1 VPMKP
6 SELSHRARE
15 LYRKGSGLKRLMQR
29 SRPWICPFDRL
40 LPLVPAGATV
50 LDVGCGGGLFL
61 FLLASYDGRATG
73 TGIDLSPSSI
83 LFARENLDLSASL
96 RERIS
101 FHVLNAASH
110 WPFGQ
115 FGVVTMI
122 DLLHHVPAERQL
134 EVLAEAA
141 SHVKPGGILLY
152 KDMCDSPWW
161 LAAANRFHDLAVAR
175 EWIHYLPSE
184 AAELWASAAGMKMV
198 HTEDVRRGW
207 YGHELRVFVRPGNSE
222 PS

>member
-1 VPMKP
+1 MKP
-6 SELSHRARE
+6 SELSRRAGE

-29 SRPWICPFDRL
+29 WRPWICPFDRL

-61 FLLASYDGRATG
+61 FLLASYDQHATG
-73 TGIDLSPSSI
+73 TGIELSPSSI
-83 LFARENLDLSASL
+83 AFARENLDLSASL
-96 RERIS
+96 QERIS
-101 FHVLNAASH
+101 FHVLDAASH

-115 FGVVTMI
+115 FDVVTMI
-122 DLLHHVPAERQL
+122 DLLHHVPSERQL

-141 SHVKPGGILLY
+141 SYVKPGGILIY

-161 LAAANRFHDLAVAR
+161 LAAANRFHDLVLAR
-175 EWIHYLPSE
+175 QWIHYLPSE
-184 AAELWASAAGMKMV
+184 AVEQWASAAGMRMV

-207 YGHELRVFVRPGNSE
+207 YGHELRVFVRPDKLE